1 MTFGDIYGVY
11 FGTEYQIE
19 NWFGKA
25 NAQNQ
30 KKKEKKRFSRMA
42 VCERVWRQKARGDEI
57 QSKMSAE
64 SKDWDIGNKEEAKKR
79 KQLFEVQKYW

>member
-1 MTFGDIYGVY
+1 
-11 FGTEYQIE
+11 
-19 NWFGKA
+19 
-25 NAQNQ
+25 
-30 KKKEKKRFSRMA
+30 MA